1 MSANKRLQSVMA
13 HLEPAASSL
22 SFMTCAAVD
31 PKKVSRMVQL
41 SCTQRSLQAKTGV
54 VYGPIPCDRFP
65 THRHEALKWN
75 GWGFN
80 EARFYLNEDRSCG
93 WNDRLGLILIVHFQP
108 SSLKAI
114 AIPFT
119 TRASHR

>member
-1 MSANKRLQSVMA
+1 MDVS
-13 HLEPAASSL
+13 
-22 SFMTCAAVD
+22 CA
-31 PKKVSRMVQL
+31 
-41 SCTQRSLQAKTGV
+41 QRSLQAKTGV
-54 VYGPIPCDRFP
+54 VHGPIPCDRFP

-80 EARFYLNEDRSCG
+80 EARFYLNEDRSCV
-93 WNDRLGLILIVHFQP
+93 WNGRLCFILIVRFQP
-108 SSLKAI
+108 CSSKAI